1 MQKQRCKEKRWITET
16 DSKHFKG
23 GALRTIKNIAMEY
36 LFYSKMTTLKKDFF

>member
-23 GALRTIKNIAMEY
+23 GALRTIKNNSYGIS
-36 LFYSKMTTLKKDFF
+36 LL